1 MSEPGAGSDARRLR
15 TKAERDGDHYVVN
28 GDKCWISR
36 GSVAGLFIANVT
48 FTDEAKKGL
57 LLIES
62 DTPGVEIGK
71 VEPLMGHRGSPSTEL
86 FFRDCRVP
94 VEQRMSE
101 GDLNARSEE
110 HTSELQSLMRIS
122 YAVFCLKKKTQIST
136 KTDYS

>member
-94 VEQRMSE
+94 
-101 GDLNARSEE
+101 RSEE
-110 HTSELQSLMRIS
+110 HTSELQSIMRIS
-122 YAVFCLKKKTQIST
+122 DAAFCLKTHRKCI
-136 KTDYS
+136 

>member
-101 GDLNARSEE
+101 GDLRSEE
-110 HTSELQSLMRIS
+110 RRVGKECVSTCRSRWSAYLE
-122 YAVFCLKKKTQIST
+122 KKT
-136 KTDYS
+136 KLR